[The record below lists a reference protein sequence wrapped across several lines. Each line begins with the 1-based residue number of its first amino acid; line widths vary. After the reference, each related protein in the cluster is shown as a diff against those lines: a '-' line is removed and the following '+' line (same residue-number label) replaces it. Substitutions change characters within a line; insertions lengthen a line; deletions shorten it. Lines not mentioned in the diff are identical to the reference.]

1 MQIAITTRKCCR
13 LTAVDGYR
21 GIRARAMSHA
31 RWAKVP
37 AAKRRQIMQKVRA
50 HGGGRKRDPDRCYCG
65 AHTWHTATL
74 RGFDCC
80 KRAGKFP

>member
-1 MQIAITTRKCCR
+1 VHIQVEVKKKR
-13 LTAVDGYR
+13 TAVTDG
-21 GIRARAMSHA
+21 ARAMAHA
-31 RWAKVP
+31 RWAKIP